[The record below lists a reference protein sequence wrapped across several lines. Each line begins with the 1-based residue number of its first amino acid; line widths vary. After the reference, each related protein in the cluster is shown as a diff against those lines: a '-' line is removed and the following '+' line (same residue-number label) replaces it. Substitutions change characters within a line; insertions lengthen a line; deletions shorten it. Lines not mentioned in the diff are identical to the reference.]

1 MNIVLLI
8 YCLAMVVAHDL
19 QLFGDFKFEL
29 SDNWRNDCAK
39 KALEPIINQCA
50 EGIETISPFQQ
61 KSIAIQLSICEFENA
76 EISYPSECRSQNLDT
91 CILLLEK
98 SPQYWTTFSGYYR
111 EIRNICHQV
120 SLPFAK
126 DQILQVY
133 GNITE
138 FYRTLMDE
146 MTNSSK
152 YTENMQNELKAKFDK
167 LIGVIDLIL
176 ADREKNREDLK
187 SSFNMFKNNF
197 EKSLN
202 NALVVMKHSYE
213 DANSNVKEL
222 ESHLNYFINDMSQVY
237 ILINEKALEV
247 KSQQDRIKEHNADI
261 LNQIEEIKKNLDN
274 AYEEASE
281 VQISN
286 NQLVHDIQSS
296 LDYSLFTVSN
306 LNSHLQLSINDF
318 IEKNEDIRSR
328 APIIFEEIFGLFL
341 NHLNESGQLAMD
353 SFEAALD
360 LSLNMLHQKLNQTE
374 RSIDNLNSKVSDLA
388 HFADSLKKYASSIFN
403 VPNYV
408 RTSMNHKIQQWR
420 EFGNI
425 MVVGGVFFFVV
436 LTLLV
441 LSFIRTQVMK
451 VFRFAFIGI
460 PMITGIALAIF
471 ILRLL
476 SMPMKVVD
484 ID

>member
-1 MNIVLLI
+1 
-8 YCLAMVVAHDL
+8 MVIGHDL
-19 QLFGDFKFEL
+19 QLFRDFKFEL
-29 SDNWRNDCAK
+29 SENWRNDCAK

-61 KSIAIQLSICEFENA
+61 KLIAIQLSICEFENA

-111 EIRNICHQV
+111 EIRNICHQI

-133 GNITE
+133 ENITE
-138 FYRTLMDE
+138 FYRTLMEE
-146 MTNSSK
+146 MTNSNK
-152 YTENMQNELKAKFDK
+152 YTENMQNELKVKFDK
-167 LIGVIDLIL
+167 LITVIDLIL
-176 ADREKNREDLK
+176 ADREKNKEDLK

-213 DANSNVKEL
+213 DANSNIKDL
-222 ESHLNYFINDMSQVY
+222 ESHLNYFINDMLQVY
-237 ILINEKALEV
+237 NLISEKTLEV
-247 KSQQDRIKEHNADI
+247 MSQQDEIKGNYVGI
-261 LNQIEEIKKNLDN
+261 LDKIEEIKSNLVN
-274 AYEEASE
+274 VYEEALE
-281 VQISN
+281 AQISN

-296 LDYSLFTVSN
+296 LDYSLFMVSK
-306 LNSHLQLSINDF
+306 LDSHLQLSINDF
-318 IEKNEDIRSR
+318 IEQNEDIRNQRS
-328 APIIFEEIFGLFL
+328 ILFEEIFELFL

-374 RSIDNLNSKVSDLA
+374 KSIDNLNSKVSDLA
-388 HFADSLKKYASSIFN
+388 HFADSLKRYALNIFS

-408 RTSMNHKIQQWR
+408 KTSMNYKIQQWR
-420 EFGNI
+420 EFGNTV
-425 MVVGGVFFFVV
+425 VVGGVFFLV
-436 LTLLV
+436 LLTILV
-441 LSFIRTQVMK
+441 LSFIRTQIMK
-451 VFRFAFIGI
+451 VFRFTIVGI
-460 PMITGIALAIF
+460 PIITGITLALF
-471 ILRLL
+471 ILKLMSTTL
-476 SMPMKVVD
+476 EVID

>member
-1 MNIVLLI
+1 
-8 YCLAMVVAHDL
+8 MVIAQDL

-61 KSIAIQLSICEFENA
+61 KLIAIQLSICEFENA

-133 GNITE
+133 ENITE

-146 MTNSSK
+146 MTSSNK
-152 YTENMQNELKAKFDK
+152 YTENMQIELKAKFDK
-167 LIGVIDLIL
+167 LISVIDLIL
-176 ADREKNREDLK
+176 ADREKNRENLK

-213 DANSNVKEL
+213 DANSNIKEL
-222 ESHLNYFINDMSQVY
+222 GSHLNYFINDMLQVY
-237 ILINEKALEV
+237 ILINEKSLEV
-247 KSQQDRIKEHNADI
+247 LSQQDEIKGNYDGI
-261 LNQIEEIKKNLDN
+261 LVQIEKIRNKVAEMHEGTMD
-274 AYEEASE
+274 
-281 VQISN
+281 VQVSN
-286 NQLVHDIQSS
+286 KQWAQDMQTN
-296 LDYSLFTVSN
+296 LDYSLFMVSK
-306 LNSHLQLSINDF
+306 LDSHLQLSINDF

-328 APIIFEEIFGLFL
+328 ASIMFEEIFELFL
-341 NHLNESGQLAMD
+341 SHLNDTGRIAMD
-353 SFEAALD
+353 SFKAKLN
-360 LSLNMLHQKLNQTE
+360 LSLNRLQEKMNQTE
-374 RSIDNLNSKVSDLA
+374 ESIDSLNSKVRTLFN
-388 HFADSLKKYASSIFN
+388 FAESTKEYASSIFKW
-403 VPNYV
+403 PNHV
-408 RTSMNHKIQQWR
+408 NTLVNSKIKQLR
-420 EFGNI
+420 AFGNSLVMIGVLFLGALCLLTFILLRAPI
-425 MVVGGVFFFVV
+425 MKI
-436 LTLLV
+436 L
-441 LSFIRTQVMK
+441 
-451 VFRFAFIGI
+451 RFAFIGI
-460 PMITGIALAIF
+460 PMITGVTLALF
-471 ILRLL
+471 ILKIMSTPLE
-476 SMPMKVVD
+476 VID